1 MLTAVNIGAYL
12 SSRLYSFPHSASY
25 YKQGGEVMEKET
37 AKRKPLRNKI
47 LMKLAGLY
55 LRRKMKGR
63 GWQIFALVTA
73 FFALLSLCIA
83 IRHKMK

>member
-1 MLTAVNIGAYL
+1 
-12 SSRLYSFPHSASY
+12 
-25 YKQGGEVMEKET
+25 MEKET

-47 LMKLAGLY
+47 LRKLAALY

-63 GWQIFALVTA
+63 GLQIFALVTA
-73 FFALLSLCIA
+73 FVALLSLCIA